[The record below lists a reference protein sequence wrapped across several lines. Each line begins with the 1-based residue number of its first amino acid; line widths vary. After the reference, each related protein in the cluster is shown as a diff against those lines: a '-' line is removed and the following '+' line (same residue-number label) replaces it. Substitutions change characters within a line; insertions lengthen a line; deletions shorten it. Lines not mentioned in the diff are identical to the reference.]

1 MAGYCILRDIGQNAR
16 IASAAKWHHERYD
29 GKGYPDGLS
38 GKNIPEVARI
48 VGVADAYDA
57 MTSNRSYRQIMSQ
70 AQVRSEIENGRG
82 RQFDP
87 EIADIMIEMIDEDRE
102 YKMRQK
108 TGIVTNILAVDDKP
122 ENLDRIEEFLK
133 DEPGYVVHRALSGT
147 EALTMMQEIPVD
159 IALLDIQMPNMDG
172 FELYAKIQEKT
183 EIPVVFLTSDKS
195 LEVIEK
201 INALCVEDYLVK
213 PFMPQALLEILHSIL
228 QDKEGE
234 ML

>member
-1 MAGYCILRDIGQNAR
+1 M
-16 IASAAKWHHERYD
+16 
-29 GKGYPDGLS
+29 
-38 GKNIPEVARI
+38 
-48 VGVADAYDA
+48 
-57 MTSNRSYRQIMSQ
+57 
-70 AQVRSEIENGRG
+70 
-82 RQFDP
+82 
-87 EIADIMIEMIDEDRE
+87 
-102 YKMRQK
+102 
-108 TGIVTNILAVDDKP
+108 
-122 ENLDRIEEFLK
+122 
-133 DEPGYVVHRALSGT
+133 
-147 EALTMMQEIPVD
+147 D